1 MPRQVNTKEKI
12 LECAFGLYEKP
23 RMSEISLS
31 EIAAKAGIS
40 KTAIFRHYKNKE
52 ELMEKMREKFFEAFA
67 LMISQLDDSRK
78 PYNLKGVE
86 KAVRCVFDFCQNYP
100 NYLSYFLQESLS
112 DELLTEGVNMVLLDN
127 GINVINED
135 VFKDK
140 KNYVAQ
146 NMVPSF
152 FQHTLLHFLILAYSS
167 KNAFVKI
174 NDIEQYKSKVSELIY
189 SGLEKKKNPISPE
202 RKKELDEHCKVQLE
216 SDEKSNRF
224 FNAFVELLQN
234 NRSSKITV
242 EKIAEIAD
250 EYGLKVIYDAAHAFG
265 VKYKNES
272 VANFGDISMYSF
284 HATKV
289 FNTIEGGAACLKDP
303 DRVRILNEMKNFGIK
318 NEEEVTFI
326 GGNAKMNEFSA
337 AMGICNLMHIDEEIS
352 KRKAVYEHYIERL
365 DGAKGI
371 VLCKIPDY
379 VKSNYSYFPIVLE
392 NYKYTRNELIHRL
405 RLQGI
410 NARKYFYPLTNS
422 FSCYKSFP
430 NANIADTPIAQQ
442 IALRVLTLPLYAD
455 LSLEDVD
462 RICDIIL
469 E

>member
-52 ELMEKMREKFFEAFA
+52 DLMEKMRERFFEAFA

-152 FQHTLLHFLILAYSS
+152 FQHTLLHFLILAFCSM
-167 KNAFVKI
+167 KDVVKI
-174 NDIEQYKSKVSELIY
+174 NDIERYKTKVSELIY
-189 SGLEKKKNPISPE
+189 SGLGKKRNPISGE
-202 RKKELDEHCKVQLE
+202 RKSELDERCKLQLE

-224 FNAFVELLQN
+224 FNAFVQLMQD

-242 EKIAEIAD
+242 EKIA
-250 EYGLKVIYDAAHAFG
+250 AALGMA
-265 VKYKNES
+265 KS
-272 VANFGDISMYSF
+272 SIYSF
-284 HATKV
+284 FANKNDYLMNMLFQETERVCAILKEKSAAAKNPDEAVYIMMRTQANYFAMRPQVIMLHGYFIFQEAALAPEDAKAFEKKAAELFKSIALAGIAPAAFDFPVNDNSALFVKWVSGLTVGFMLMGTKYNFPPEWLDFYVSTV
-289 FNTIEGGAACLKDP
+289 FEMIECGI
-303 DRVRILNEMKNFGIK
+303 RYIK
-318 NEEEVTFI
+318 NN
-326 GGNAKMNEFSA
+326 G
-337 AMGICNLMHIDEEIS
+337 
-352 KRKAVYEHYIERL
+352 
-365 DGAKGI
+365 
-371 VLCKIPDY
+371 
-379 VKSNYSYFPIVLE
+379 
-392 NYKYTRNELIHRL
+392 
-405 RLQGI
+405 
-410 NARKYFYPLTNS
+410 
-422 FSCYKSFP
+422 
-430 NANIADTPIAQQ
+430 
-442 IALRVLTLPLYAD
+442 
-455 LSLEDVD
+455 DVA
-462 RICDIIL
+462 
-469 E
+469 

>member
-86 KAVRCVFDFCQNYP
+86 RAVRCVFDFCQNYP

-140 KNYVAQ
+140 KNFVAQ

-152 FQHTLLHFLILAYSS
+152 FQHTLLHFLILAFCSM
-167 KNAFVKI
+167 KDVVKI
-174 NDIEQYKSKVSELIY
+174 NDIERYKTKVSELIY
-189 SGLEKKKNPISPE
+189 SGLGKKKNPISEE
-202 RKKELDEHCKVQLE
+202 RKKELDEHCKLQLE

-224 FNAFVELLQN
+224 FNAFVQLMQD

-242 EKIAEIAD
+242 EKIAAALGMAKSSIYSFFANKNDYLMNMLFQETERVCAILKEKSAAAKNPDEAIYIMMRTQANYFALRPQVIMLHGYFIFQEAALAPEDAKAFEKKAAELFKSISLEGIAPKD
-250 EYGLKVIYDAAHAFG
+250 FDFPVNNNSVLFVKWVSGLTVGFMLMG
-265 VKYKNES
+265 TKYNFPPEWLDFYVSTVFEMIECGIKYIKND
-272 VANFGDISMYSF
+272 GDI
-284 HATKV
+284 A
-289 FNTIEGGAACLKDP
+289 
-303 DRVRILNEMKNFGIK
+303 
-318 NEEEVTFI
+318 
-326 GGNAKMNEFSA
+326 
-337 AMGICNLMHIDEEIS
+337 
-352 KRKAVYEHYIERL
+352 
-365 DGAKGI
+365 
-371 VLCKIPDY
+371 
-379 VKSNYSYFPIVLE
+379 
-392 NYKYTRNELIHRL
+392 
-405 RLQGI
+405 
-410 NARKYFYPLTNS
+410 
-422 FSCYKSFP
+422 
-430 NANIADTPIAQQ
+430 
-442 IALRVLTLPLYAD
+442 
-455 LSLEDVD
+455 
-462 RICDIIL
+462 
-469 E
+469 

>member
-23 RMSEISLS
+23 RMSGISLG

-52 ELMEKMREKFFEAFA
+52 EMMEKMREKFFEAFA

-152 FQHTLLHFLILAYSS
+152 FQHTLLHFLILAFCSM
-167 KNAFVKI
+167 KDVVKI
-174 NDIEQYKSKVSELIY
+174 NDIERYKTKVSELIY
-189 SGLEKKKNPISPE
+189 SGLGKKRNPISGE
-202 RKKELDEHCKVQLE
+202 RKSELDEHCKLQLE

-224 FNAFVELLQN
+224 FNAFVQLMQD

-242 EKIAEIAD
+242 EKIAAALGMAKSSIYSFFANKNDYLMNMLFQETERVCAILKEKSAAAKNPDEAIYIMMRTQANYFAMRPQVIMLHGYFIFQEAALAPEDAKAFEKKAAELFKSIAFAGIAPTAFD
-250 EYGLKVIYDAAHAFG
+250 FPVNNNEVLFVKWVSGLTVGFMLMG
-265 VKYKNES
+265 TKYNFPPEWLDFYVSTVFEMIECGIKYIKND
-272 VANFGDISMYSF
+272 GDI
-284 HATKV
+284 A
-289 FNTIEGGAACLKDP
+289 
-303 DRVRILNEMKNFGIK
+303 
-318 NEEEVTFI
+318 
-326 GGNAKMNEFSA
+326 
-337 AMGICNLMHIDEEIS
+337 
-352 KRKAVYEHYIERL
+352 
-365 DGAKGI
+365 
-371 VLCKIPDY
+371 
-379 VKSNYSYFPIVLE
+379 
-392 NYKYTRNELIHRL
+392 
-405 RLQGI
+405 
-410 NARKYFYPLTNS
+410 
-422 FSCYKSFP
+422 
-430 NANIADTPIAQQ
+430 
-442 IALRVLTLPLYAD
+442 
-455 LSLEDVD
+455 
-462 RICDIIL
+462 
-469 E
+469 

>member
-52 ELMEKMREKFFEAFA
+52 DLMEKMRERFFEAFA

-86 KAVRCVFDFCQNYP
+86 KAVRCVFDFCKNYP

-152 FQHTLLHFLILAYSS
+152 FQHTLLHFLILAFCSM
-167 KNAFVKI
+167 KDVVKI
-174 NDIEQYKSKVSELIY
+174 NDIERYKTKVSELIY
-189 SGLEKKKNPISPE
+189 SGLGKKKNPISEE
-202 RKKELDEHCKVQLE
+202 RKKELDEHCKLQLE

-224 FNAFVELLQN
+224 FNAFVQLMQD

-242 EKIAEIAD
+242 EKIA
-250 EYGLKVIYDAAHAFG
+250 AALGMA
-265 VKYKNES
+265 KS
-272 VANFGDISMYSF
+272 SIYSF
-284 HATKV
+284 FANKNDYLMNMLFQETERVCAILKEKSAAAKNPDEAIYIMMRTQANYFAMRPQVIMLHGYFIFQEAALAPEDAKAFEKKAAELFKSISIGGIAPTVFDFPVNDNSALFVKWVSGLTVGFMLMGTKYNFPPEWLDFYVSTV
-289 FNTIEGGAACLKDP
+289 FEMIECGI
-303 DRVRILNEMKNFGIK
+303 RYIK
-318 NEEEVTFI
+318 NN
-326 GGNAKMNEFSA
+326 G
-337 AMGICNLMHIDEEIS
+337 
-352 KRKAVYEHYIERL
+352 
-365 DGAKGI
+365 
-371 VLCKIPDY
+371 
-379 VKSNYSYFPIVLE
+379 
-392 NYKYTRNELIHRL
+392 
-405 RLQGI
+405 
-410 NARKYFYPLTNS
+410 
-422 FSCYKSFP
+422 
-430 NANIADTPIAQQ
+430 
-442 IALRVLTLPLYAD
+442 
-455 LSLEDVD
+455 DVA
-462 RICDIIL
+462 
-469 E
+469 

>member
-23 RMSEISLS
+23 RMSGISLG

-52 ELMEKMREKFFEAFA
+52 EMMEKMREKFFEAFA

-152 FQHTLLHFLILAYSS
+152 FQHTLLHFLILAFCSM
-167 KNAFVKI
+167 KDVVKI
-174 NDIEQYKSKVSELIY
+174 NDIEQYKTKVSELIY
-189 SGLEKKKNPISPE
+189 SGLGKKRNPISEE
-202 RKKELDEHCKVQLE
+202 RKKELDGHCKLQLE

-224 FNAFVELLQN
+224 FNAFVQLMQD

-242 EKIAEIAD
+242 EKIAAALGMAKSSIYSFFANKNDYLMNMLFQETERVCAILKEKSAAAKNPDEAIYIMMRTQANYFAMRPQVIMLHGYFIFQEAALAPEDAKAFEKKAAELFKSIAFAGIAPAAFD
-250 EYGLKVIYDAAHAFG
+250 FPVNNNEVLFVKWVSGLTVGFMLMG
-265 VKYKNES
+265 TKYNFPPEWLDFYVSTVFEMIECGIKYIKND
-272 VANFGDISMYSF
+272 GDI
-284 HATKV
+284 A
-289 FNTIEGGAACLKDP
+289 
-303 DRVRILNEMKNFGIK
+303 
-318 NEEEVTFI
+318 
-326 GGNAKMNEFSA
+326 
-337 AMGICNLMHIDEEIS
+337 
-352 KRKAVYEHYIERL
+352 
-365 DGAKGI
+365 
-371 VLCKIPDY
+371 
-379 VKSNYSYFPIVLE
+379 
-392 NYKYTRNELIHRL
+392 
-405 RLQGI
+405 
-410 NARKYFYPLTNS
+410 
-422 FSCYKSFP
+422 
-430 NANIADTPIAQQ
+430 
-442 IALRVLTLPLYAD
+442 
-455 LSLEDVD
+455 
-462 RICDIIL
+462 
-469 E
+469 

>member
-23 RMSEISLS
+23 RMSGISLG

-67 LMISQLDDSRK
+67 LMIFQLDDSRK

-152 FQHTLLHFLILAYSS
+152 FQHTLLHFLILAFCSM
-167 KNAFVKI
+167 KDVVKI
-174 NDIEQYKSKVSELIY
+174 NDIERYKTKVSELIY
-189 SGLEKKKNPISPE
+189 SGLGKKKNPISEE
-202 RKKELDEHCKVQLE
+202 RKKELDERCKLQLE

-224 FNAFVELLQN
+224 FNAFVQLMQD

-242 EKIAEIAD
+242 EKIAAALGMAKSSIYSFFANKNDYLMNMLFQETERVCAILKEKSAAAKNPDEAIYIMMRTQANYFAMRPQVIMLHGYFIFQEAALAPEDAKAFEKKAAELFKSISLEGIAPKD
-250 EYGLKVIYDAAHAFG
+250 FDFPVNNNSVLFVKWVSGLTVGFMLMG
-265 VKYKNES
+265 TKYNFPPEWLDFYVSTVFEMIECGIKYIKND
-272 VANFGDISMYSF
+272 GDI
-284 HATKV
+284 A
-289 FNTIEGGAACLKDP
+289 
-303 DRVRILNEMKNFGIK
+303 
-318 NEEEVTFI
+318 
-326 GGNAKMNEFSA
+326 
-337 AMGICNLMHIDEEIS
+337 
-352 KRKAVYEHYIERL
+352 
-365 DGAKGI
+365 
-371 VLCKIPDY
+371 
-379 VKSNYSYFPIVLE
+379 
-392 NYKYTRNELIHRL
+392 
-405 RLQGI
+405 
-410 NARKYFYPLTNS
+410 
-422 FSCYKSFP
+422 
-430 NANIADTPIAQQ
+430 
-442 IALRVLTLPLYAD
+442 
-455 LSLEDVD
+455 
-462 RICDIIL
+462 
-469 E
+469 

>member
-152 FQHTLLHFLILAYSS
+152 FQHTLLLFLILAFCSM
-167 KNAFVKI
+167 KNVVKI
-174 NDIEQYKSKVSELIY
+174 NDIERYKTKVSELIY
-189 SGLEKKKNPISPE
+189 SGLGKKKNPISEE
-202 RKKELDEHCKVQLE
+202 RKKELDEHCKLQLE

-224 FNAFVELLQN
+224 FNAFVQLMQD

-242 EKIAEIAD
+242 EKIAAALGMAKSSIYSFFANKNDYLMNMLFQETERVCAILKEKSAAAKNPDEAIYIMMRTQANYFAMRPQVIMLHGYFIFQEAALAPEDAKAFEKKAADLFKSISLEGIAPKD
-250 EYGLKVIYDAAHAFG
+250 FDFPVNNNSVLFVKWVSGLTVGFMLMG
-265 VKYKNES
+265 TKYNFPPEWLDFYVSTVFEMIECGIKYIKND
-272 VANFGDISMYSF
+272 GDI
-284 HATKV
+284 A
-289 FNTIEGGAACLKDP
+289 
-303 DRVRILNEMKNFGIK
+303 
-318 NEEEVTFI
+318 
-326 GGNAKMNEFSA
+326 
-337 AMGICNLMHIDEEIS
+337 
-352 KRKAVYEHYIERL
+352 
-365 DGAKGI
+365 
-371 VLCKIPDY
+371 
-379 VKSNYSYFPIVLE
+379 
-392 NYKYTRNELIHRL
+392 
-405 RLQGI
+405 
-410 NARKYFYPLTNS
+410 
-422 FSCYKSFP
+422 
-430 NANIADTPIAQQ
+430 
-442 IALRVLTLPLYAD
+442 
-455 LSLEDVD
+455 
-462 RICDIIL
+462 
-469 E
+469 

>member
-52 ELMEKMREKFFEAFA
+52 DLMEKMRERFFEAFA

-112 DELLTEGVNMVLLDN
+112 DELLTEGVNLVLLDN

-152 FQHTLLHFLILAYSS
+152 FQHTLLHFLILAFCSM
-167 KNAFVKI
+167 KDVVKI
-174 NDIEQYKSKVSELIY
+174 NDIERYKTKVSELIY
-189 SGLEKKKNPISPE
+189 SGLGKKRNPISGE
-202 RKKELDEHCKVQLE
+202 RKSELDERCKLQLE

-224 FNAFVELLQN
+224 FNAFVQLMQD

-242 EKIAEIAD
+242 EKIA
-250 EYGLKVIYDAAHAFG
+250 AALGMA
-265 VKYKNES
+265 KS
-272 VANFGDISMYSF
+272 SIYSF
-284 HATKV
+284 FANKNDYLMNMLFQETERVCAILKEKLAAAANPDEAVYIMMRTQANYFALRPQVIMLHGYFIFQEAALAPEDAKAFEKKAAELFKSIALAGIAPAAFDFPVNDNSALFVKWVSGLTVGFMLMGTKYNFPPEWLDFYVSTV
-289 FNTIEGGAACLKDP
+289 FEMIECGI
-303 DRVRILNEMKNFGIK
+303 RYIK
-318 NEEEVTFI
+318 NN
-326 GGNAKMNEFSA
+326 G
-337 AMGICNLMHIDEEIS
+337 
-352 KRKAVYEHYIERL
+352 
-365 DGAKGI
+365 
-371 VLCKIPDY
+371 
-379 VKSNYSYFPIVLE
+379 
-392 NYKYTRNELIHRL
+392 
-405 RLQGI
+405 
-410 NARKYFYPLTNS
+410 
-422 FSCYKSFP
+422 
-430 NANIADTPIAQQ
+430 
-442 IALRVLTLPLYAD
+442 
-455 LSLEDVD
+455 DVA
-462 RICDIIL
+462 
-469 E
+469 

>member
-23 RMSEISLS
+23 RMSVISLG

-52 ELMEKMREKFFEAFA
+52 EMMEKMREKFFEAFA

-152 FQHTLLHFLILAYSS
+152 FQHTLLHFLILAFCSM
-167 KNAFVKI
+167 KDVVKI
-174 NDIEQYKSKVSELIY
+174 NDIERYKTKVSELIY
-189 SGLEKKKNPISPE
+189 SGLGKKRNPISGE
-202 RKKELDEHCKVQLE
+202 RKSELDEHCKLQLE

-224 FNAFVELLQN
+224 FNAFVQLMQD

-242 EKIAEIAD
+242 EKIAAALGMAKSSIYSFFANKNDYLMNMLFQETERVCAILKEKSAAAKNPDEAIYIMMRTQANYFAMRPQVIMLHGYFIFQEAALAPEDAKAFEKKAAELFKSIAFAGIAPAAFD
-250 EYGLKVIYDAAHAFG
+250 FPVNNNEVLFVKWVSGLTVGFMLMG
-265 VKYKNES
+265 TKYNFPPEWLDFYVSTVFEMIECGIKYIKND
-272 VANFGDISMYSF
+272 GDI
-284 HATKV
+284 A
-289 FNTIEGGAACLKDP
+289 
-303 DRVRILNEMKNFGIK
+303 
-318 NEEEVTFI
+318 
-326 GGNAKMNEFSA
+326 
-337 AMGICNLMHIDEEIS
+337 
-352 KRKAVYEHYIERL
+352 
-365 DGAKGI
+365 
-371 VLCKIPDY
+371 
-379 VKSNYSYFPIVLE
+379 
-392 NYKYTRNELIHRL
+392 
-405 RLQGI
+405 
-410 NARKYFYPLTNS
+410 
-422 FSCYKSFP
+422 
-430 NANIADTPIAQQ
+430 
-442 IALRVLTLPLYAD
+442 
-455 LSLEDVD
+455 
-462 RICDIIL
+462 
-469 E
+469 

>member
-174 NDIEQYKSKVSELIY
+174 NDIERYKTKVSELIY
-189 SGLEKKKNPISPE
+189 SGLGKKKNPISPE

-242 EKIAEIAD
+242 EKIA
-250 EYGLKVIYDAAHAFG
+250 AALGMA
-265 VKYKNES
+265 KS
-272 VANFGDISMYSF
+272 SIYSF
-284 HATKV
+284 FANKNDYLMNMLFQETERVCAILKEKSTAATNPDEAIYIMMRTQANYFALRPQVIMLHGYFIFQEAALAPEDARTFEKKAVEV
-289 FNTIEGGAACLKDP
+289 FKSISLEKIAPEAFDFPVNNNSVLFVKWISGLTVGFMLMGTKYNFPPEWLDFYVSTVFEMIEC
-303 DRVRILNEMKNFGIK
+303 GIK
-318 NEEEVTFI
+318 
-326 GGNAKMNEFSA
+326 
-337 AMGICNLMHIDEEIS
+337 
-352 KRKAVYEHYIERL
+352 YIKN
-365 DGAKGI
+365 DG
-371 VLCKIPDY
+371 
-379 VKSNYSYFPIVLE
+379 
-392 NYKYTRNELIHRL
+392 
-405 RLQGI
+405 
-410 NARKYFYPLTNS
+410 
-422 FSCYKSFP
+422 
-430 NANIADTPIAQQ
+430 
-442 IALRVLTLPLYAD
+442 
-455 LSLEDVD
+455 DVA
-462 RICDIIL
+462 
-469 E
+469 

>member
-23 RMSEISLS
+23 RMSGISLG

-152 FQHTLLHFLILAYSS
+152 FQHTLLHFLILAFCSM
-167 KNAFVKI
+167 KDVVKI
-174 NDIEQYKSKVSELIY
+174 NDIERYKTKVSELIY
-189 SGLEKKKNPISPE
+189 SGLGKKKNPISEE
-202 RKKELDEHCKVQLE
+202 RKSELDEHCKLQLE

-224 FNAFVELLQN
+224 FNAFVQLMQD

-242 EKIAEIAD
+242 EKIAAALGMAKSSIYSFFANKNDYLMNMLFQETERVCAILKEKLAAAKNPDEAIYIMMRTQANYFAMRPQVIMLHGYFIFQEAALTPEDAKAFEKKAAELFKSIALAGIAPAAFD
-250 EYGLKVIYDAAHAFG
+250 FPVNNNEVLFVKWVSGLTVGFMLMG
-265 VKYKNES
+265 TKYNFPPEWLDFYVSTVFEMIECGIKYIKND
-272 VANFGDISMYSF
+272 GDI
-284 HATKV
+284 A
-289 FNTIEGGAACLKDP
+289 
-303 DRVRILNEMKNFGIK
+303 
-318 NEEEVTFI
+318 
-326 GGNAKMNEFSA
+326 
-337 AMGICNLMHIDEEIS
+337 
-352 KRKAVYEHYIERL
+352 
-365 DGAKGI
+365 
-371 VLCKIPDY
+371 
-379 VKSNYSYFPIVLE
+379 
-392 NYKYTRNELIHRL
+392 
-405 RLQGI
+405 
-410 NARKYFYPLTNS
+410 
-422 FSCYKSFP
+422 
-430 NANIADTPIAQQ
+430 
-442 IALRVLTLPLYAD
+442 
-455 LSLEDVD
+455 
-462 RICDIIL
+462 
-469 E
+469 

>member
-52 ELMEKMREKFFEAFA
+52 DLMEKMRERFFEAFA

-152 FQHTLLHFLILAYSS
+152 FQHTLLHFLILAFCSM
-167 KNAFVKI
+167 KDVVKI
-174 NDIEQYKSKVSELIY
+174 NDIERYKTKVSELIY
-189 SGLEKKKNPISPE
+189 SGLGKKKNPISEE
-202 RKKELDEHCKVQLE
+202 RKKELDERCKLQLE

-224 FNAFVELLQN
+224 FNALVQLMQD

-242 EKIAEIAD
+242 EKIAAALGMAKSSIYSFFANKNDYLMNMLFQETERVCAILKEKSAAAKNPDEAIYIMMRTQANYFALRPQVIMLHGYFIFQEAALAPEDAKAFEKKAAELFKSIALAGIAPAAFD
-250 EYGLKVIYDAAHAFG
+250 FPVSNNEVLFVKWVSGLTVGFMLMG
-265 VKYKNES
+265 TKYNFPPEWLDFYVSTVFEMIECGIKYIKND
-272 VANFGDISMYSF
+272 GDI
-284 HATKV
+284 A
-289 FNTIEGGAACLKDP
+289 
-303 DRVRILNEMKNFGIK
+303 
-318 NEEEVTFI
+318 
-326 GGNAKMNEFSA
+326 
-337 AMGICNLMHIDEEIS
+337 
-352 KRKAVYEHYIERL
+352 
-365 DGAKGI
+365 
-371 VLCKIPDY
+371 
-379 VKSNYSYFPIVLE
+379 
-392 NYKYTRNELIHRL
+392 
-405 RLQGI
+405 
-410 NARKYFYPLTNS
+410 
-422 FSCYKSFP
+422 
-430 NANIADTPIAQQ
+430 
-442 IALRVLTLPLYAD
+442 
-455 LSLEDVD
+455 
-462 RICDIIL
+462 
-469 E
+469 

>member
-1 MPRQVNTKEKI
+1 MPRQINTKEKI

-100 NYLSYFLQESLS
+100 NYLSYFLQVSLS

-140 KNYVAQ
+140 KNFVAQ

-152 FQHTLLHFLILAYSS
+152 FQHTLLHFLILAFCSM
-167 KNAFVKI
+167 KDVVKI
-174 NDIEQYKSKVSELIY
+174 NDIERYKTKVSELIY
-189 SGLEKKKNPISPE
+189 SGLGKKKNPISEE
-202 RKKELDEHCKVQLE
+202 RKKELDEHCKLQLE

-224 FNAFVELLQN
+224 FNAFIQLMQD

-242 EKIAEIAD
+242 EKIAAALGMAKSSIYSFFANKNDYLMNMLFQETERVCSILKEKSAAAKNPDEAIYIMMRTQANYFAMRPQVIMLHGYFIFQEAALAPEDAKTFEKKAAELFKSISLEGIAPAAFD
-250 EYGLKVIYDAAHAFG
+250 FPVNNNSVLFVKWVSGLTVGFMLMG
-265 VKYKNES
+265 TKYNFPPEWLDFYVSTVFEMIECGIKYIKND
-272 VANFGDISMYSF
+272 GDI
-284 HATKV
+284 A
-289 FNTIEGGAACLKDP
+289 
-303 DRVRILNEMKNFGIK
+303 
-318 NEEEVTFI
+318 
-326 GGNAKMNEFSA
+326 
-337 AMGICNLMHIDEEIS
+337 
-352 KRKAVYEHYIERL
+352 
-365 DGAKGI
+365 
-371 VLCKIPDY
+371 
-379 VKSNYSYFPIVLE
+379 
-392 NYKYTRNELIHRL
+392 
-405 RLQGI
+405 
-410 NARKYFYPLTNS
+410 
-422 FSCYKSFP
+422 
-430 NANIADTPIAQQ
+430 
-442 IALRVLTLPLYAD
+442 
-455 LSLEDVD
+455 
-462 RICDIIL
+462 
-469 E
+469 